1 MRGGADPAG
10 QVQATTSPKPG
21 MVVSRPVSRCQRA
34 APTAKTIW
42 TYTETVQWFTAA
54 HLPGLPGQASRASR
68 GAGGQPGLFSSMS
81 AKMVRRCCCVVL
93 TQFRYAWR
101 LTSGSAAFWVEAC

>member
-1 MRGGADPAG
+1 MPGLENHRCGAGPIPAG

-68 GAGGQPGLFSSMS
+68 EQVDSQDFS
-81 AKMVRRCCCVVL
+81 VPCLRRWC
-93 TQFRYAWR
+93 AD
-101 LTSGSAAFWVEAC
+101 AAALC